1 MLNATNWCRILSKEV
16 EPCNSMFK
24 MMENIKM
31 NELPRQIS
39 IWKKNAIR
47 KKARRDQE
55 KAPPP
60 HPCFSCLLGSVY
72 WLLPHFIAY
81 KNRTG
86 KFSTLVSNSR
96 EVLLWLIHGYNLQ
109 KTFYLKEGSS
119 STPTP
124 NLLYQKHKSID
135 SNTIL

>member
-60 HPCFSCLLGSVY
+60 TPASHDSWVL
-72 WLLPHFIAY
+72 
-81 KNRTG
+81 
-86 KFSTLVSNSR
+86 STD
-96 EVLLWLIHGYNLQ
+96 
-109 KTFYLKEGSS
+109 FY
-119 STPTP
+119 
-124 NLLYQKHKSID
+124 H
-135 SNTIL
+135 IL